1 MLNLVIFAVV
11 NHIYIHYITVKV
23 LMIVSVHQPN
33 YIPWLGYF
41 YKIWVSDAF
50 VLHDNV
56 EYTKQSLTKRVFI
69 RKEPNTLSRVY
80 LSVPLKKHSDFA
92 LIRELEICHLQNW
105 QKKHLNKIYNVYHKA
120 PFFKKYYPIIQ
131 KTIESSPDLTHLADL
146 NKFLIFNVLDIL
158 DIDKPIYLSSQL
170 PIYGFKAD
178 DYNAEIVKK
187 IGGDT
192 YMSGVG
198 AKKYQAE
205 NTYFK
210 RHISLIYNNIGQ
222 YLQQAPPQYPIA
234 FDAGLSILDALFFIG
249 KDGILQL
256 FNDYQEYELSLQ
268 TTTMIAAA

>member
-1 MLNLVIFAVV
+1 
-11 NHIYIHYITVKV
+11 
-23 LMIVSVHQPN
+23 MIVSIHQPN

-41 YKIWVSDAF
+41 YKIWASDAF

-92 LIRELEICHLQNW
+92 LIRELEICNIQNW
-105 QKKHLNKIYNVYHKA
+105 QKKHLNKIYNIYHKA

-131 KTIESSPDLTHLADL
+131 KTIELSHDLKHMADL

-158 DIDKPIYLSSQL
+158 DINKPIYVSSQL
-170 PIYGFKAD
+170 PIKGFKAD
-178 DYNAEIVKK
+178 EYNAEIVKK
-187 IGGDT
+187 IGGDC
-192 YMSGVG
+192 YISGVG
-198 AKKYQAE
+198 AKKYQIE
-205 NTYFK
+205 NTYSK

-222 YLQQAPPQYPIA
+222 YLQQAPSQYPTT

-256 FNDYQEYELSLQ
+256 FNDYQEYELRLESIA
-268 TTTMIAAA
+268 TMRA